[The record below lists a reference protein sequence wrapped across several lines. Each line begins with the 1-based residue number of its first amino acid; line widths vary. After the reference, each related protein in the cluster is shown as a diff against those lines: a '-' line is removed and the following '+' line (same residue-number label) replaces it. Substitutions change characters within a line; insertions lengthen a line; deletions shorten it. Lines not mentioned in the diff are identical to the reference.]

1 MTYFATLRPLFGQI
15 FPLFCVTEIRFCHLS
30 CPSFLYERVFA
41 IEIFS
46 FVYLYLRLCIRTFVF
61 LHRSAFVLGCVF
73 VHRYVFVLTYT
84 SARGQPHPYHSVPGW
99 SSAVSRTPHSQH
111 RPLFISNPF
120 PAPLVLVILYFILLS
135 RTPHICA
142 IYPPVKTR
150 PPTRLTTL

>member
-1 MTYFATLRPLFGQI
+1 M
-15 FPLFCVTEIRFCHLS
+15 HDS
-30 CPSFLYERVFA
+30 LYERVFA
-41 IEIFS
+41 IKIFS

-120 PAPLVLVILYFILLS
+120 PAPLVFEILYYYLYFILLS
-135 RTPHICA
+135 GTPHICA
-142 IYPPVKTR
+142 LYPPMKNSSLNLVSLYFRHRIQCTFCHLSCFSLAIASQ
-150 PPTRLTTL
+150 PFQ